1 MRKLL
6 RFMLISFVL
15 ISILFL
21 SSCRYKMFWDKKDI
35 EIGSIENYVISEDKN
50 GEYYISEPIVENDA
64 KGVGPL
70 IMAYTEV
77 MKIQD

>member
-50 GEYYISEPIVENDA
+50 GEYYISAFTNKGIENSVI
-64 KGVGPL
+64 KTIKLYKTVL
-70 IMAYTEV
+70 Y
-77 MKIQD
+77 